1 MRDFYSI
8 LGVPH
13 TASLAEIRRAYRKK
27 AKLLHPDITHEESDE
42 FRELVQAYET
52 LSDLKARSLFDEAYS
67 FRSAS
72 SSAHAHSSFDYRT
85 WLLERGDDESYAKL
99 ILFDLTHSRE
109 DEAVHTFKKM
119 NMKNLNFKLS
129 YWFGH
134 EDFMDLGFIL
144 AEELVL
150 RREYYDAVILLDQII
165 RMEFK
170 YNYFKFFFEE
180 VQELM
185 RHILRNNIEGFVNDE
200 LAIDSWERGL
210 DLRFGKKDDSF
221 FLLKM
226 ADAYERIGDPHTAAI
241 CRDESMR
248 IAS

>member
-1 MRDFYSI
+1 MRDFYSV

-27 AKLLHPDITHEESDE
+27 AKLLHPDITHAESDE

-72 SSAHAHSSFDYRT
+72 NSTHGHSSFDYRT

-109 DEAVHTFKKM
+109 EDAVHTFKNM
-119 NMKNLNFKLS
+119 NMKNANFRLS

-134 EDFMDLGFIL
+134 EDFMDYGFIL

-150 RREYYDAVILLDQII
+150 RREFYDAVILLDQIM

-170 YNYFKFFFEE
+170 YNYFKFFFVE
-180 VQELM
+180 VQDLM

-210 DLRFGKKDDSF
+210 DLRFGKKDESF

-226 ADAYERIGDPHTAAI
+226 ADAYDRIGDPHTASI
-241 CRDESMR
+241 CRDESIR

>member
-1 MRDFYSI
+1 MRDFYSV

-27 AKLLHPDITHEESDE
+27 AKLLHPDITHAESDE
-42 FRELVQAYET
+42 FRELVKAYET
-52 LSDLKARSLFDEAYS
+52 LSDLKTRSLFDEAYS
-67 FRSAS
+67 FRHASAS
-72 SSAHAHSSFDYRT
+72 SHAHSSFDYRT
-85 WLLERGDDESYAKL
+85 WLLERGDDESFAKL

-109 DEAVHTFKKM
+109 DEAVQTFKKM

-185 RHILRNNIEGFVNDE
+185 RHILRNNIEGMINDE

-210 DLRFGKKDDSF
+210 DLKFGKKDDSF

-226 ADAYERIGDPHTAAI
+226 ADAYDRIGDPRTAAI
-241 CRDESMR
+241 CRDESIR